1 MNVKLSK
8 TPPFT
13 NPPNVKGKLIIF
25 ATKKTKMNTHTL
37 KLILDSMRFEIKDR
51 KSYLE
56 SLRKLTTE
64 KRNKA
69 TYDSLLQEVSGIDKY
84 LENEQFSLEEK
95 EELEIIKTELT
106 KILTNKNK

>member
-1 MNVKLSK
+1 
-8 TPPFT
+8 
-13 NPPNVKGKLIIF
+13 
-25 ATKKTKMNTHTL
+25 MNTHTL
-37 KLILDSMRFEIKDR
+37 KLILDSMRYEIKDR

-69 TYDSLLQEVSGIDKY
+69 TYDSLHQEVSGIDKD